1 MIDANTKLKIVE
13 LRARDYSI
21 KRIADELGIAKQ
33 TVVDALQDMK
43 EQVATLR
50 AINLDELYES
60 QAITAEARIRNL
72 SSLTQR
78 IKEEL
83 DGRDLTDVPTD
94 KLIDLYIK
102 TASALEERIIEP
114 VFQSSQEQEEDRE
127 ARKILDS
134 I

>member
-1 MIDANTKLKIVE
+1 MIDADTKLKIVE